1 MRVLLDSNLFLAPS
15 DLRMGLFRKI
25 EDILG
30 RVHFVTIR
38 PVVDELSKLSR
49 RKIQV
54 RRTLR
59 SALEMVAKCE
69 ILEVETGGETVDD
82 VIVRVAY
89 KERLIVA
96 TLDSRLRRRLRRA
109 NVPVIYLRQ
118 NRLVCEPAI
127 AEYG

>member
-1 MRVLLDSNLFLAPS
+1 
-15 DLRMGLFRKI
+15 MGLFRKI